1 MLSVQ
6 QIRVKPAA
14 AAVNRLNLRQYV
26 SCGVGG
32 QQHVSFICIGLG
44 IVAVEVALERIAA
57 QCGSQVGIIHR
68 IQRKVR
74 LGYPLAARTVR
85 EYAPQL
91 GFVDAAAAAGS
102 LARNRSVA
110 DVEVV
115 DLVAIIRRYIQLRG
129 TYITAEIRIAAAQA
143 PRGRQQCSERLLAA
157 HHLRSRQC
165 HITIQ

>member
-57 QCGSQVGIIHR
+57 QCGGQVGIVHR
-68 IQRKVR
+68 IKRQVR
-74 LGYPLAARTVR
+74 LGYPLAARIVGQ
-85 EYAPQL
+85 YAPQL
-91 GFVDAAAAAGS
+91 GFIN
-102 LARNRSVA
+102 AR
-110 DVEVV
+110 
-115 DLVAIIRRYIQLRG
+115 
-129 TYITAEIRIAAAQA
+129 
-143 PRGRQQCSERLLAA
+143 
-157 HHLRSRQC
+157 
-165 HITIQ
+165 